1 MSEKS
6 IMRQRSSKLRGID
19 SFSKRVLVSRLQ
31 MINTGQVVLTD
42 NEGSMSFGPVVD
54 GDPSQ
59 IKVTVEVLNDHFYS
73 EFVFGGSIAAGEAY
87 MAGLW
92 RCDRLT
98 DLVRVLL
105 QNVELLDSVDNGY
118 ARLKLPV
125 LRLVHWVNRN
135 TRSGSRRNIGAHY
148 DLGNNFFKLF
158 LDQSMMYS
166 CAYYN
171 HQKSNLD
178 EAAEAKLRRIC
189 DKLQLA
195 ESDRVI
201 EIGSGWGGFAI
212 YAARRYGCH
221 VTTTTI
227 SDEQYAYAQKR
238 IEEEGLQDSITLLKD
253 DYRVLKGQY
262 DKLVS
267 IEMIEAVG
275 PQFLD
280 AYLRACSDLLK
291 PHGIMLI
298 QAITMRDQRYDRAV
312 KSVDFIQ
319 RYIFPG
325 GFIPCIA
332 AISLGIKKVTD
343 LRLLNLEDI
352 GPHYARTLEDWRGSF
367 ISNLPEIRDLGYSE
381 EFIRM
386 WEFYLCYCEGG
397 FHERVLGNVQLV
409 FAKPQNRLNWKFRG

>member
-1 MSEKS
+1 MSKKS
-6 IMRQRSSKLRGID
+6 ILRQRSSKLRGID
-19 SFSKRVLVSRLQ
+19 SFSKRILVSRLQ
-31 MINTGQVVLTD
+31 MINTGRLVLVD
-42 NEGSMSFGPVVD
+42 NEGLMDFGVAD
-54 GDPSQ
+54 GNPNEM
-59 IKVTVEVLNDHFYS
+59 KVTIEVLNCNFYS
-73 EFVFGGSIAAGEAY
+73 EFVFGGSVAAGEAY

-98 DLVRVLL
+98 DLIRILL
-105 QNVELLDSVDNGY
+105 QNFEILDAVDNGY
-118 ARLKLPV
+118 ARLKSPFF
-125 LRLVHWVNRN
+125 RLVHWLNRN

-171 HQKSNLD
+171 DQNSNLD
-178 EAAEAKLRRIC
+178 EAAEAKLKRIC
-189 DKLQLA
+189 DKLQLS
-195 ESDRVI
+195 ERDRVV

-227 SDEQYAYAQKR
+227 SDEQFAYAEKR
-238 IEEEGLQDSITLLKD
+238 IKAEGLQGSITLLKD
-253 DYRVLKGQY
+253 DYRALKGQF

-275 PQFLD
+275 PQFLEG
-280 AYLRACSDLLK
+280 YLHTCSDLLK

-298 QAITMRDQRYDRAV
+298 QAITMRDQRYDRAI

-325 GFIPCIA
+325 GFIPCIS
-332 AISLGIKKVTD
+332 AISLGIKKATD

-352 GPHYARTLEDWRGSF
+352 GPHYARTLEDWRRRF
-367 ISNLPEIRDLGYSE
+367 IDNLPEIRDLGYSD

-386 WEFYLCYCEGG
+386 WEFYLSYSEGG
-397 FHERVLGNVQLV
+397 FHERMLGNVQLV
-409 FAKPQNRLNWKFRG
+409 FVKPQNRLNWKSPE

>member
-1 MSEKS
+1 MPKKS

-19 SFSKRVLVSRLQ
+19 FFSKRVLVSRLQ

-73 EFVFGGSIAAGEAY
+73 EFVFGGSVAAGEAY
-87 MAGLW
+87 IAGLW

-105 QNVELLDSVDNGY
+105 QNFEILDSVDNGY
-118 ARLKLPV
+118 ARLKLPF
-125 LRLVHWVNRN
+125 LRLVHWLNRN
-135 TRSGSRRNIGAHY
+135 TRSGSKRNIGAHY

-166 CAYYN
+166 CAYYD
-171 HQKSNLD
+171 HQNANLD

-195 ESDRVI
+195 ESDRVV
-201 EIGSGWGGFAI
+201 EIGGGWGGFAI

-227 SDEQYAYAQKR
+227 SDEQYVYAQKR

-280 AYLRACSDLLK
+280 VYLRACNDLLK

-325 GFIPCIA
+325 GFIPCIS

>member
-1 MSEKS
+1 MCNKP
-6 IMRQRSSKLRGID
+6 IMRQQPFTFRSID
-19 SFSKRVLVSRLQ
+19 AFSKRVLVSRLE
-31 MINTGQVVLTD
+31 MINTGQLALID
-42 NEGSMSFGPVVD
+42 HEGSMSFGPTD
-54 GDPSQ
+54 AHPNQ
-59 IKVTVEVLNDHFYS
+59 IKVTVEVLNHNFYS
-73 EFVFGGSIAAGEAY
+73 DFVFGGSVAAGEAY
-87 MAGLW
+87 VAGLW

-98 DLVRVLL
+98 DLVRILL
-105 QNVELLDSVDNGY
+105 QNFEILDSVDNGY
-118 ARLKLPV
+118 ARLKSPIF
-125 LRLVHWVNRN
+125 RFVHWLNRN
-135 TRSGSRRNIGAHY
+135 TRSGSRKNISAHY

-158 LDQSMMYS
+158 LDKSMMYS
-166 CAYYN
+166 CAYYDDQN
-171 HQKSNLD
+171 SNLD
-178 EAAEAKLRRIC
+178 DASEAKLWRIC
-189 DKLQLA
+189 EKLQLS
-195 ESDRVI
+195 EHDRVV

-227 SDEQYAYAQKR
+227 SDEQFAHAERR
-238 IEEEGLQDSITLLKD
+238 IKEEGLEDSITLLKD
-253 DYRVLKGQY
+253 DYRELKGQY

-280 AYLRACSDLLK
+280 VYLHACSDLLK

-325 GFIPCIA
+325 GFIPCIS
-332 AISLGIKKVTD
+332 AICQGIKKVTD

-352 GPHYARTLEDWRGSF
+352 GPHYAKTLQDWRGRF
-367 ISNLPEIRDLGYSE
+367 INNLPEIRDLGYSE

-386 WEFYLCYCEGG
+386 WEFYLSYCEGG
-397 FHERVLGNVQLV
+397 FHERALGNVQLV
-409 FAKPQNRLNWKFRG
+409 FVKPQNRLNWRFPA